1 MNFQQD
7 FEETTDEINGILI
20 SSLPGYKVPETDFV
34 SMTQKIDPL
43 DKQRDDTI
51 AETED
56 QYNLQT
62 HFLVVKKQI
71 TEFINYFK
79 GIFKL
84 SNETTKQNKD
94 KIGKLEK
101 DVQESQIKIDQINS
115 TEPFIKNLLVILVIV
130 YALYLFGSFL
140 GSMIHILA
148 LIILVGG
155 LYYTMNNNGKSTI
168 FSTFTT
174 TS

>member
-7 FEETTDEINGILI
+7 FEEATDEINGILI
-20 SSLPGYKVPETDFV
+20 SSLPGYKVPNTDFD
-34 SMTQKIDPL
+34 KIIPL
-43 DKQRDDTI
+43 DKERDDTI

-56 QYNLQT
+56 EYNLQT

-71 TEFINYFK
+71 NEFIDFFK

-101 DVQESQIKIDQINS
+101 DVQETQIKIDQINS
-115 TEPFIKNLLVILVIV
+115 TEPFIKTLLVVLVVV

-140 GSMIHILA
+140 GSMIHILS

-155 LYYTMNNNGKSTI
+155 LYYAMNNNGKSTF
-168 FSTFTT
+168 FSD
-174 TS
+174 TSS

>member
-20 SSLPGYKVPETDFV
+20 SSLPGYKVPNTDFN
-34 SMTQKIDPL
+34 SMIQKIDPL

-56 QYNLQT
+56 EYNLQT

-71 TEFINYFK
+71 NEFIHYFK

-84 SNETTKQNKD
+84 SNETTKENKD

-101 DVQESQIKIDQINS
+101 DVQETQIKIDQINS

-148 LIILVGG
+148 LIILIGG
-155 LYYTMNNNGKSTI
+155 LYYAMNNNGKSTF
-168 FSTFTT
+168 FST
-174 TS
+174 SS

>member
-7 FEETTDEINGILI
+7 FEEATDEINGILI
-20 SSLPGYKVPETDFV
+20 SSLPGYKVPNTIID
-34 SMTQKIDPL
+34 KIDPL

-56 QYNLQT
+56 EYNLQT

-71 TEFINYFK
+71 NEFIDYFK

-94 KIGKLEK
+94 AIGKLEK
-101 DVQESQIKIDQINS
+101 DVQETQIKIDQINS
-115 TEPFIKNLLVILVIV
+115 TEPFIKTLLVVLLVV
-130 YALYLFGSFL
+130 YALYLFSSFI

-148 LIILVGG
+148 LIILIGG
-155 LYYTMNNNGKSTI
+155 LYYAMNNNGKSTF
-168 FSTFTT
+168 FST
-174 TS
+174 TSS

>member
-7 FEETTDEINGILI
+7 FEEATDEINGILI
-20 SSLPGYKVPETDFV
+20 SSLPGYKVPNTDV
-34 SMTQKIDPL
+34 NKIDPL

-56 QYNLQT
+56 EYNLQT

-71 TEFINYFK
+71 NEFIDYFK

-94 KIGKLEK
+94 AIGKLEK
-101 DVQESQIKIDQINS
+101 DVQETQIKIDQINS
-115 TEPFIKNLLVILVIV
+115 TEPFIKTLLVVLVVV
-130 YALYLFGSFL
+130 YALYIFGSFI

-148 LIILVGG
+148 LIILIGG
-155 LYYTMNNNGKSTI
+155 LYYAMNNNGKST
-168 FSTFTT
+168 FFTST
-174 TS
+174 SS

>member
-7 FEETTDEINGILI
+7 FEEATDEINGILI
-20 SSLPGYKVPETDFV
+20 SSLPGYKVPNTIID
-34 SMTQKIDPL
+34 KIDPL

-56 QYNLQT
+56 EYNLQT

-71 TEFINYFK
+71 NEFIDYFK

-94 KIGKLEK
+94 AIGKLEK
-101 DVQESQIKIDQINS
+101 DVQETQIKIDQINS
-115 TEPFIKNLLVILVIV
+115 TEPFIKTLLVVLVVV
-130 YALYLFGSFL
+130 YALYIFGSFI

-148 LIILVGG
+148 LIILIGG
-155 LYYTMNNNGKSTI
+155 LYYAMNNNGKSTF
-168 FSTFTT
+168 FST
-174 TS
+174 TSS